1 MQLVCSIDIYEKP
14 DLNDPIL
21 IEGLP
26 GIGFIANIAS
36 LHLIRQLKA
45 TRFVDVISASFQDF
59 AVLTEKGNA
68 RSPINQLYYYKTE
81 NHQRD
86 LIIWYG
92 NTQALTTLGQYELCG
107 KILDIV
113 QDFGCKFV
121 ISLGGYKKDEVR
133 EIPILHSAATD
144 QGTMKKALALNTRIM
159 VGHIFGIAGLLLG
172 LSKLR
177 NIKGMALLA
186 DTVGMSP
193 DSNATKHVILA
204 LEKLLS
210 INVDKS
216 NLEDTAKEIRHNLEP
231 FGLIRDLAEEKKKE
245 EQQLRWFI

>member
-1 MQLVCSIDIYEKP
+1 
-14 DLNDPIL
+14 
-21 IEGLP
+21 
-26 GIGFIANIAS
+26 
-36 LHLIRQLKA
+36 
-45 TRFVDVISASFQDF
+45 
-59 AVLTEKGNA
+59 
-68 RSPINQLYYYKTE
+68 
-81 NHQRD
+81 
-86 LIIWYG
+86 
-92 NTQALTTLGQYELCG
+92 
-107 KILDIV
+107 
-113 QDFGCKFV
+113 
-121 ISLGGYKKDEVR
+121 
-133 EIPILHSAATD
+133 
-144 QGTMKKALALNTRIM
+144 M